1 MTEHSVRILLF
12 LDSPVVLDYQQV
24 QHFPAMNNKY
34 VINISINLKNM
45 SRTGH
50 GQPFKFST
58 LVLLKGIVNLDFG
71 TTMN

>member
-1 MTEHSVRILLF
+1 MT
-12 LDSPVVLDYQQV
+12 
-24 QHFPAMNNKY
+24 
-34 VINISINLKNM
+34 INECNGTLGNVCLKNM